1 MRYFHLFL
9 LTLMSQFAIGQIE
22 TPVTWDLSQ
31 ERISENEMYLVFDA
45 TIEDGWYVYSQKI
58 GDNGP
63 IPTTFE
69 FDSNDAIEFIGE
81 TEEIGKA
88 KTGYDKMFDMD
99 IIKYAKQVTFK
110 QKIKIKANTSLT
122 GYLTYMSCDDEKCL
136 PPTDEDFSFDLSV
149 ESKAPAKAA
158 QQEATEETIEEA
170 TEDIEAAK
178 ANTDE
183 KAAEL
188 EGASGFVKPVKWFF
202 EQKQLDDN
210 TYELICST
218 SIDDGWYMY
227 SQTIPAGGPL
237 STYFEITV
245 PEGVE
250 LIGGVEEGGNVKTMY
265 DKVFDMELVKFKQ
278 EAIFTQKVQANSGT
292 GLIPFYIEYV
302 SCNDKMCLNPTSLE
316 ISFDLSKGNYTFQEE
331 EEVMDVETDGLDLA
345 GTPVDYSFDHSDED
359 LTCDGEEEK
368 EEKSRSLFLV
378 FLAGFGGGLIALLT
392 PCVFPMIP
400 ITVGFFTKKSP
411 TKAKG
416 IKNAII
422 YGLSIIVIYVF
433 IGLAFTMAF
442 GADTLNL
449 MSTNV
454 WFNLFFAA
462 LFIVFAISFFGYFE
476 ITLPSSWGTKADAQ
490 ADKGGVLGIFF
501 MAFTLALVSFSCT
514 GPVIGTLLVETATGS
529 GPVILGR
536 IPVGPLMGMLG
547 FSTALAL
554 PFALFAA
561 FPSWLNS
568 LPTAGGWMSSVKVVL
583 GFVEI
588 ALAMKFISVADLTMG
603 WKIMPYEL
611 FLGIWLICSIC
622 IVIYLLGKIKFPHD
636 SPIKKFSNVRRAFI
650 AFFVVVSVYLSLGF
664 MVDKKSETFNTPDL
678 LSGLAPPAGHS
689 FIFPKHCPLNLECYK
704 DFAEAQ
710 EVARKQNKPIFI
722 DFTGHGC
729 VNCRK
734 MEDKVWGEDEI
745 LPLIRDEYVLVSLY
759 VDERKELDQ
768 PYVSKLSQK
777 KMRNVGNKWADFQAI
792 HFGTNSQPYYV
803 LVAPMEDGSFKV
815 LNKPTAYDE
824 DVTAYQQ
831 FLECGLNQFQ
841 AIQ

>member
-1 MRYFHLFL
+1 MRILSLFL
-9 LTLMSQFAIGQIE
+9 LTLISSIAIGQIE
-22 TPVTWDLSQ
+22 TPVSWTLSQ
-31 ERISENEMYLVFDA
+31 ERLSDNEFMLIYEAD
-45 TIEDGWYVYSQKI
+45 IDEGWYVYSQYLDD
-58 GDNGP
+58 GGP
-63 IPTTFE
+63 IPTSFFYDDNE
-69 FDSNDAIEFIGE
+69 NAKVAE
-81 TEEIGKA
+81 TAEEIGKA
-88 KTGYDKMFDMD
+88 KSGFDSMFEMEVT
-99 IIKYAKQVTFK
+99 KYANKVIFK
-110 QKIKIKANTSLT
+110 QKVKIEANTSLT
-122 GYLTYMSCDDEKCL
+122 GYLTYMTCDDEKCL
-136 PPTDEDFSFDLSV
+136 PPTDEDFSFDLTLG
-149 ESKAPAKAA
+149 KATSIDTPEEAA
-158 QQEATEETIEEA
+158 IENTPEEEETTEEASETEEQA
-170 TEDIEAAK
+170 P
-178 ANTDE
+178 
-183 KAAEL
+183 
-188 EGASGFVKPVKWFF
+188 SGFVKPVKWFF
-202 EQKQLDDN
+202 EQKKIDDN
-210 TYELICST
+210 TFELISST
-218 SIDDGWYMY
+218 EIDEGWYMY
-227 SQTIPAGGPL
+227 SQTIPEGGPL

-250 LIGGVEEGGNVKTMY
+250 LVGQVEEGGNVKTMY
-265 DKVFDMELVKFKQ
+265 DQVFKMDLIKFKKT
-278 EAIFTQKVQANSGT
+278 AIFTQTVKSSDPNAV
-292 GLIPFYIEYV
+292 IPFYIEYV
-302 SCNDKMCLNPTSLE
+302 SCNDKMCLNPTSVE
-316 ISFDLSKGNYTFQEE
+316 ISFDLSKGDYTFAEE
-331 EEVMDVETDGLDLA
+331 EEAVVDTDGLDLS
-345 GTPVDYSFDHSDED
+345 GTPVDYTFDHSDED
-359 LTCDGEEEK
+359 LTCDSDREQK
-368 EEKSRSLFLV
+368 ESSKSLFLI
-378 FLAGFGGGLIALLT
+378 FLAGIGGGLIALLT

-416 IKNAII
+416 IKNAVI

-583 GFVEI
+583 GFIEI

-611 FLGIWLICSIC
+611 FLAIWFICALC
-622 IVIYLLGKIKFPHD
+622 IVIYLFGKIKFPHD
-636 SPIKKFSNVRRAFI
+636 SPIRKFSNTRRAFI
-650 AFFVVVSVYLSLGF
+650 GIF
-664 MVDKKSETFNTPDL
+664 MVVTVYILMGFSIDKKSETFDTPDL

-689 FIFPKHCPLNLECYK
+689 YIFPKHCPLNLECYK

-745 LPLIRDEYVLVSLY
+745 LPLIKEDYVLVSLY
-759 VDERKELDQ
+759 VDERKDLKE
-768 PYVSKLSQK
+768 PYTSKLSGK

-792 HFGTNSQPYYV
+792 HFETNSQPYYV

-815 LNKPTAYDE
+815 LNQPTAYDE
-824 DVTAYQQ
+824 DVDAYRE
-831 FLECGLNQFQ
+831 FLECGLRQFE

>member
-1 MRYFHLFL
+1 MRIFSLFL
-9 LTLMSQFAIGQIE
+9 LSLISSFAVGQIE
-22 TPVTWDLSQ
+22 TPVTWTLSQ
-31 ERISENEMYLVFDA
+31 ERLSETEFMLTFQAD
-45 TIEDGWYVYSQKI
+45 IDEGWYVYSQNLED
-58 GDNGP
+58 GGP
-63 IPTTFE
+63 IPTSFYFE
-69 FDSNDAIEFIGE
+69 ENTDAQIDGKP
-81 TEEIGKA
+81 EEIGKPKSGFDA
-88 KTGYDKMFDMD
+88 MFDMNVT
-99 IIKYAKQVTFK
+99 KYANQVTFK
-110 QKIKIKANTSLT
+110 QKVTISNSTSLT
-122 GYLTYMSCDDEKCL
+122 GYLTYMTCDDEKCL
-136 PPTDEDFSFDLSV
+136 PPTDEDFSFDLTKVAEKAQEKPTKQETSETTPAIEN
-149 ESKAPAKAA
+149 ESAV
-158 QQEATEETIEEA
+158 EETIAEKEEEA
-170 TEDIEAAK
+170 V
-178 ANTDE
+178 
-183 KAAEL
+183 
-188 EGASGFVKPVKWFF
+188 SGFVKPVKWFF
-202 EQKQLDDN
+202 EQKQIDEN
-210 TYELICST
+210 TFELISST
-218 SIDDGWYMY
+218 EIDEGWYMY
-227 SQTIPAGGPL
+227 SQTIPEGGPP
-237 STYFEITV
+237 STFFEITV
-245 PEGVE
+245 PESAE
-250 LIGGVEEGGNVKTMY
+250 LIGGVEESGNVKTMY
-265 DKVFDMELVKFKQ
+265 DKVFDMDLVKFKKV
-278 EAIFTQKVQANSGT
+278 AIFTQKIKTSQASGE
-292 GLIPFYIEYV
+292 IPFYIEYV
-302 SCNDKMCLNPTSLE
+302 SCNDKMCLNPTWLE
-316 ISFDLSKGNYTFQEE
+316 ISFDLSKGNYSFEEE
-331 EEVMDVETDGLDLA
+331 EEVIADIDGLDLS
-345 GTPVDYSFDHSDED
+345 GTPVDYKFDHSDED
-359 LTCDGEEEK
+359 LNCDSDREEK
-368 EEKSRSLFLV
+368 ENSKSLFLI
-378 FLAGFGGGLIALLT
+378 FLAGMGGGLIALLT

-433 IGLAFTMAF
+433 LGLAFTMAF

-454 WFNLFFAA
+454 YFNLFFAF
-462 LFIVFAISFFGYFE
+462 LFIVFALSFFGFFE

-490 ADKGGVLGIFF
+490 ADKGGILGIFF

-583 GFVEI
+583 GFIEI

-611 FLGIWLICSIC
+611 FLSIWFICALC
-622 IVIYLLGKIKFPHD
+622 IVIYLFGKIKFPHD
-636 SPIKKFSNVRRAFI
+636 SPIKKFSNTRRAFI
-650 AFFVVVSVYLSLGF
+650 GIFMVATVYLLMGF
-664 MVDKKSETFNTPDL
+664 KVDKQSETFDTPDL

-689 FIFPKHCPLNLECYK
+689 YIFPKHCPLNLECYK

-710 EVARKQNKPIFI
+710 EVAKAQNKPIFI

-759 VDERKELDQ
+759 VDERKELDE
-768 PYVSKLSQK
+768 PYVSKLSGK

-792 HFGTNSQPYYV
+792 HFETNSQPYYV
-803 LVAPMEDGSFKV
+803 LVAPMKDGSFKI
-815 LNKPTAYDE
+815 LNQPTAYDE
-824 DVTAYQQ
+824 DVDAYRE
-831 FLECGLNQFQ
+831 FLECGIRQFE

>member
-1 MRYFHLFL
+1 MRIFSLFL
-9 LTLMSQFAIGQIE
+9 LSLISSFAVGQIE
-22 TPVTWDLSQ
+22 TPVTWTLSQ
-31 ERISENEMYLVFDA
+31 ERLSETEFMLTFQAD
-45 TIEDGWYVYSQKI
+45 IDEGWYVYSQNLED
-58 GDNGP
+58 GGP
-63 IPTTFE
+63 IPTSFYFE
-69 FDSNDAIEFIGE
+69 ENKDAQIDKKP
-81 TEEIGKA
+81 EEIGKPKSGFDA
-88 KTGYDKMFDMD
+88 MFDMNVT
-99 IIKYAKQVTFK
+99 KYANQVTFK
-110 QKIKIKANTSLT
+110 QKVTISNSTSLT
-122 GYLTYMSCDDEKCL
+122 GYLTYMTCDDEKCL
-136 PPTDEDFSFDLSV
+136 PPTDEDFSFDLTKIAEKAQEKPTKQETSETSPAIENESAV
-149 ESKAPAKAA
+149 E
-158 QQEATEETIEEA
+158 ETATEKEEEA
-170 TEDIEAAK
+170 V
-178 ANTDE
+178 
-183 KAAEL
+183 
-188 EGASGFVKPVKWFF
+188 SGFVKPVKWFF
-202 EQKQLDDN
+202 EQKQIDEN
-210 TYELICST
+210 TFELISST
-218 SIDDGWYMY
+218 EIDEGWYMY
-227 SQTIPAGGPL
+227 SQTIPEGGPP
-237 STYFEITV
+237 STFFEITV
-245 PEGVE
+245 PEGIE
-250 LIGGVEEGGNVKTMY
+250 LIGGVEESGNVKTMY
-265 DKVFDMELVKFKQ
+265 DKVFDMDLVKFKKV
-278 EAIFTQKVQANSGT
+278 AIFTQKIKTSQASGE
-292 GLIPFYIEYV
+292 IPFYIEYV
-302 SCNDKMCLNPTSLE
+302 SCNDKMCLNPTWLE
-316 ISFDLSKGNYTFQEE
+316 ISFDLSKGNYSFEEE
-331 EEVMDVETDGLDLA
+331 EEVIADIDGLDLS
-345 GTPVDYSFDHSDED
+345 GTPVDYKFDHSDED
-359 LTCDGEEEK
+359 LNCDSDREEK
-368 EEKSRSLFLV
+368 ENSKSLFLI
-378 FLAGFGGGLIALLT
+378 FLAGMGGGLIALLT

-433 IGLAFTMAF
+433 LGLAFTMAF

-454 WFNLFFAA
+454 YFNLFFAF
-462 LFIVFAISFFGYFE
+462 LFIVFALSFFGFFE

-490 ADKGGVLGIFF
+490 ADKGGILGIFF

-583 GFVEI
+583 GFIEI

-611 FLGIWLICSIC
+611 FLSIWFICALC
-622 IVIYLLGKIKFPHD
+622 IVIYLFGKIKFPHD
-636 SPIKKFSNVRRAFI
+636 SPIKKFSNTRRAFI
-650 AFFVVVSVYLSLGF
+650 GVFMVATVYLLMGF
-664 MVDKKSETFNTPDL
+664 KVDKQSETFDTPDL

-689 FIFPKHCPLNLECYK
+689 YIFPKHCPLNLECYK

-710 EVARKQNKPIFI
+710 EVAKAQNKPIFI

-759 VDERKELDQ
+759 VDERKELDE
-768 PYVSKLSQK
+768 PYVSKLSGK

-792 HFGTNSQPYYV
+792 HFETNSQPYYV
-803 LVAPMEDGSFKV
+803 LVAPMKDGSFKI
-815 LNKPTAYDE
+815 LNQPTAYDE
-824 DVTAYQQ
+824 DVDAYRE
-831 FLECGLNQFQ
+831 FLECGIRQFE

>member
-1 MRYFHLFL
+1 MRIFSLFL
-9 LTLMSQFAIGQIE
+9 LSLISSFAVGQIE
-22 TPVTWDLSQ
+22 TPVTWTLSQ
-31 ERISENEMYLVFDA
+31 ERLSETEFMLTFQAD
-45 TIEDGWYVYSQKI
+45 IDEGWYVYSQNLED
-58 GDNGP
+58 GGP
-63 IPTTFE
+63 IPTSFYFE
-69 FDSNDAIEFIGE
+69 ENKDAQINKKP
-81 TEEIGKA
+81 EEIGKPKSGFDA
-88 KTGYDKMFDMD
+88 MFDMNVT
-99 IIKYAKQVTFK
+99 KYANQVTFK
-110 QKIKIKANTSLT
+110 QKVTISNSTSLT
-122 GYLTYMSCDDEKCL
+122 GYLTYMTCDDEKCL
-136 PPTDEDFSFDLSV
+136 PPTDEDFSFDLTKVAEKAQEKPTKQETSETTPAIEN
-149 ESKAPAKAA
+149 ESAV
-158 QQEATEETIEEA
+158 EETTTEKEEEA
-170 TEDIEAAK
+170 V
-178 ANTDE
+178 
-183 KAAEL
+183 
-188 EGASGFVKPVKWFF
+188 SGFVKPVKWFF
-202 EQKQLDDN
+202 EQKQIDEN
-210 TYELICST
+210 TFELISST
-218 SIDDGWYMY
+218 EIDEGWYMY
-227 SQTIPAGGPL
+227 SQTIPEGGPL
-237 STYFEITV
+237 STYFEITA

-250 LIGGVEEGGNVKTMY
+250 LVGQIEEGGNVKTMY
-265 DKVFDMELVKFKQ
+265 DQVFKMDLIKFKKT
-278 EAIFTQKVQANSGT
+278 AIFTQTVKSSDPNAV
-292 GLIPFYIEYV
+292 IPFYIEYV
-302 SCNDKMCLNPTSLE
+302 SCNDKMCLNPTSVE
-316 ISFDLSKGNYTFQEE
+316 ISFDLNKGDYTFAEE
-331 EEVMDVETDGLDLA
+331 AEVVADTDGLDLS
-345 GTPVDYSFDHSDED
+345 GTPVDYKFDHSDED
-359 LTCDGEEEK
+359 LNCDSDREQK
-368 EEKSRSLFLV
+368 ENSKSLFLI
-378 FLAGFGGGLIALLT
+378 FLAGMGGGLIALLT

-433 IGLAFTMAF
+433 LGLAFTMAF

-454 WFNLFFAA
+454 YFNLFFAF
-462 LFIVFAISFFGYFE
+462 LFIVFALSFFGFFE

-490 ADKGGVLGIFF
+490 ADKGGILGIFF

-583 GFVEI
+583 GFIEI

-611 FLGIWLICSIC
+611 FLSIWFICALC
-622 IVIYLLGKIKFPHD
+622 IVIYLFGKIKFPHD
-636 SPIKKFSNVRRAFI
+636 SPIKKFSNTRRAFI
-650 AFFVVVSVYLSLGF
+650 GVFMVATVYLLMGF
-664 MVDKKSETFNTPDL
+664 KVDKQSETFDTPDL

-689 FIFPKHCPLNLECYK
+689 YIFPKHCPLNLECYK

-710 EVARKQNKPIFI
+710 EVAKAQNKPIFI

-759 VDERKELDQ
+759 VDERKELDE
-768 PYVSKLSQK
+768 PYVSKLSGK

-792 HFGTNSQPYYV
+792 HFETNSQPYYV
-803 LVAPMEDGSFKV
+803 LVAPMKDGSFKI
-815 LNKPTAYDE
+815 LNQPTAYDE
-824 DVTAYQQ
+824 DVDAYRE
-831 FLECGLNQFQ
+831 FLECGIRQFE

>member
-1 MRYFHLFL
+1 MRIFSLFL
-9 LTLMSQFAIGQIE
+9 LSLISSFAVGQIE
-22 TPVTWDLSQ
+22 TPVTWTLSQ
-31 ERISENEMYLVFDA
+31 ERLSETEFMLTFQAD
-45 TIEDGWYVYSQKI
+45 IDEGWYVYSQNLED
-58 GDNGP
+58 GGP
-63 IPTTFE
+63 IPTSFYFE
-69 FDSNDAIEFIGE
+69 ENTDAQIGE
-81 TEEIGKA
+81 KPEEIGKPKSGFDA
-88 KTGYDKMFDMD
+88 MFDMNVT
-99 IIKYAKQVTFK
+99 KYANQVTFK
-110 QKIKIKANTSLT
+110 QKVTISNSTSLT
-122 GYLTYMSCDDEKCL
+122 GYLTYMTCDDEKCL
-136 PPTDEDFSFDLSV
+136 PPTDEDFSFDLTKV
-149 ESKAPAKAA
+149 AEKAQEKPTKQETSETIPAI
-158 QQEATEETIEEA
+158 ENDNEVEETTTEKEEE
-170 TEDIEAAK
+170 TV
-178 ANTDE
+178 
-183 KAAEL
+183 
-188 EGASGFVKPVKWFF
+188 SGFVKPVKWFF
-202 EQKQLDDN
+202 EQKQIDEN
-210 TYELICST
+210 TFELISST
-218 SIDDGWYMY
+218 EIDEGWYMY
-227 SQTIPAGGPL
+227 SQTIPEGGPP
-237 STYFEITV
+237 STFFEITL

-250 LIGGVEEGGNVKTMY
+250 LIGGVEESGNVKTMY
-265 DKVFDMELVKFKQ
+265 DKVFDMDLVKFKKV
-278 EAIFTQKVQANSGT
+278 AIFTQKIKTSQASGE
-292 GLIPFYIEYV
+292 IPFYIEYV
-302 SCNDKMCLNPTSLE
+302 SCNDKMCLNPTWLE
-316 ISFDLSKGNYTFQEE
+316 ISFDLSKGNYSFEEE
-331 EEVMDVETDGLDLA
+331 EEVIADIDGLDLS
-345 GTPVDYSFDHSDED
+345 GTPVDYKFDHSDED
-359 LTCDGEEEK
+359 LNCDSDREQK
-368 EEKSRSLFLV
+368 ENSKSLFLI
-378 FLAGFGGGLIALLT
+378 FLAGMGGGLIALLT

-433 IGLAFTMAF
+433 LGLAFTMAF

-454 WFNLFFAA
+454 YFNLFFAF
-462 LFIVFAISFFGYFE
+462 LFIVFALSFFGFFE

-490 ADKGGVLGIFF
+490 ADKGGILGIFF

-583 GFVEI
+583 GFIEI

-611 FLGIWLICSIC
+611 FLSIWFICALC
-622 IVIYLLGKIKFPHD
+622 IVIYLFGKIKFPHD
-636 SPIKKFSNVRRAFI
+636 SPIKKFSNTRRAFI
-650 AFFVVVSVYLSLGF
+650 GVFMVATVYLLMGF
-664 MVDKKSETFNTPDL
+664 KVDKQSETFDTPDL

-689 FIFPKHCPLNLECYK
+689 YIFPKHCPLNLECYK

-710 EVARKQNKPIFI
+710 EVAKAQNKPIFI

-759 VDERKELDQ
+759 VDERKELDE
-768 PYVSKLSQK
+768 PYVSKLSGK

-792 HFGTNSQPYYV
+792 HFETNSQPYYV
-803 LVAPMEDGSFKV
+803 LVAPMKDGSFKI
-815 LNKPTAYDE
+815 LNQPTAYDE
-824 DVTAYQQ
+824 DVDAYRE
-831 FLECGLNQFQ
+831 FLECGIRQFE

>member
-1 MRYFHLFL
+1 MRIFSLFL
-9 LTLMSQFAIGQIE
+9 LSLISSFAVGQIE
-22 TPVTWDLSQ
+22 TPVTWTLSQ
-31 ERISENEMYLVFDA
+31 ERLSETEFMLTFQAD
-45 TIEDGWYVYSQKI
+45 IDEGWYVYSQNLED
-58 GDNGP
+58 GGP
-63 IPTTFE
+63 IPTSFYFE
-69 FDSNDAIEFIGE
+69 ENKDAQIDKKP
-81 TEEIGKA
+81 EEIGKPKSGFDA
-88 KTGYDKMFDMD
+88 MFDMNVT
-99 IIKYAKQVTFK
+99 KYANQVTFK
-110 QKIKIKANTSLT
+110 QKVTISNSTSLT
-122 GYLTYMSCDDEKCL
+122 GYLTYMTCDDEKCL
-136 PPTDEDFSFDLSV
+136 PPTDEDFSFDLTKIAEKAQEKPTKQETSETSPAIEN
-149 ESKAPAKAA
+149 ESAV
-158 QQEATEETIEEA
+158 EETTTEKEEEA
-170 TEDIEAAK
+170 V
-178 ANTDE
+178 
-183 KAAEL
+183 
-188 EGASGFVKPVKWFF
+188 SGFVKPVKWFF
-202 EQKQLDDN
+202 EQKQIDEN
-210 TYELICST
+210 TFELISST
-218 SIDDGWYMY
+218 EIDEGWYMY
-227 SQTIPAGGPL
+227 SQTIPEGGPP
-237 STYFEITV
+237 STFFEITV
-245 PEGVE
+245 PEGIE
-250 LIGGVEEGGNVKTMY
+250 LIGGVEESGNVKTMY
-265 DKVFDMELVKFKQ
+265 DKVFDMDLVKFKKV
-278 EAIFTQKVQANSGT
+278 AIFTQKIKTSQASGE
-292 GLIPFYIEYV
+292 IPFYIEYV
-302 SCNDKMCLNPTSLE
+302 SCNDKMCLNPTWLE
-316 ISFDLSKGNYTFQEE
+316 ISFDLSKGNYSFEEE
-331 EEVMDVETDGLDLA
+331 EEVIADIDGLDLS
-345 GTPVDYSFDHSDED
+345 GTPVDYKFDHSDED
-359 LTCDGEEEK
+359 LNCDSDREEK
-368 EEKSRSLFLV
+368 ENSKSLFLI
-378 FLAGFGGGLIALLT
+378 FLAGMGGGLIALLT

-433 IGLAFTMAF
+433 LGLAFTMAF

-454 WFNLFFAA
+454 YFNLFFAF
-462 LFIVFAISFFGYFE
+462 LFIVFALSFFGFFE

-490 ADKGGVLGIFF
+490 ADKGGILGIFF

-583 GFVEI
+583 GFIEI

-611 FLGIWLICSIC
+611 FLSIWFICALC
-622 IVIYLLGKIKFPHD
+622 IVIYLFGKIKFPHD
-636 SPIKKFSNVRRAFI
+636 SPIKKFSNTRRAFI
-650 AFFVVVSVYLSLGF
+650 GVFMVATVYLLMGF
-664 MVDKKSETFNTPDL
+664 KVDKQSETFDTPDL

-689 FIFPKHCPLNLECYK
+689 YIFPKHCPLNLECYK

-710 EVARKQNKPIFI
+710 EVAKAQNKPIFI

-759 VDERKELDQ
+759 VDERKELDE
-768 PYVSKLSQK
+768 PYVSKLSGK

-792 HFGTNSQPYYV
+792 HFETNSQPYYV
-803 LVAPMEDGSFKV
+803 LVAPMKDGSFKI
-815 LNKPTAYDE
+815 LNQPTAYDE
-824 DVTAYQQ
+824 DVDAYRE
-831 FLECGLNQFQ
+831 FLECGIRQFE

>member
-1 MRYFHLFL
+1 MRILSLFL
-9 LTLMSQFAIGQIE
+9 LTLISSIAIGQIE
-22 TPVTWDLSQ
+22 TPVSWTLSQ
-31 ERISENEMYLVFDA
+31 ERLSENEFMLIYEAD
-45 TIEDGWYVYSQKI
+45 IDEGWYVYSQYLED
-58 GDNGP
+58 GGP
-63 IPTTFE
+63 IPTSFFYDDNENAKVAKT
-69 FDSNDAIEFIGE
+69 A
-81 TEEIGKA
+81 EEIGKA
-88 KTGYDKMFDMD
+88 KSGFDSMFEMEVT
-99 IIKYAKQVTFK
+99 KYANKVTFK
-110 QKIKIKANTSLT
+110 QKVKIIANTSLT
-122 GYLTYMSCDDEKCL
+122 GYFTYMTCDDEKCL
-136 PPTDEDFSFDLSV
+136 PPTDEDFSFDLTLG
-149 ESKAPAKAA
+149 KAQSANTPEEAA
-158 QQEATEETIEEA
+158 IENAPEEEEKTEEVSATEEQA
-170 TEDIEAAK
+170 P
-178 ANTDE
+178 
-183 KAAEL
+183 
-188 EGASGFVKPVKWFF
+188 SGFVKPVKWFF
-202 EQKQLDDN
+202 EQKKIDDN
-210 TYELICST
+210 TFELISST
-218 SIDDGWYMY
+218 EIDEGWYMY
-227 SQTIPAGGPL
+227 SQTIPEGGPL
-237 STYFEITV
+237 STYFEITAPV
-245 PEGVE
+245 GVE
-250 LIGGVEEGGNVKTMY
+250 LVGQVEEGGNVKTMY
-265 DKVFDMELVKFKQ
+265 DQVFKMDLIKFKKT
-278 EAIFTQKVQANSGT
+278 AIFTQTVKSSDANAV
-292 GLIPFYIEYV
+292 IPFYIEYV
-302 SCNDKMCLNPTSLE
+302 SCNDKMCLNPTSVE
-316 ISFDLSKGNYTFQEE
+316 ISFDLSKGNYTFAEE
-331 EEVMDVETDGLDLA
+331 EEVVADTDGLDLT
-345 GTPVDYSFDHSDED
+345 GTPVDYKFDHSDED
-359 LTCDGEEEK
+359 FTCDSDREQK
-368 EEKSRSLFLV
+368 ESSKSLLLI
-378 FLAGFGGGLIALLT
+378 FLAGMGGGLIALLT

-433 IGLAFTMAF
+433 LGLAFTMAF

-611 FLGIWLICSIC
+611 FLAIWFICALC
-622 IVIYLLGKIKFPHD
+622 IVIYLFGKIKFPHD
-636 SPIKKFSNVRRAFI
+636 SPIRKFSNTRRAFI
-650 AFFVVVSVYLSLGF
+650 GIF
-664 MVDKKSETFNTPDL
+664 MVVTVYILMGFSIDKKSETFDTPDL

-689 FIFPKHCPLNLECYK
+689 YIFPKHCPLNLECYK

-759 VDERKELDQ
+759 VDERKELEE
-768 PYVSKLSQK
+768 PYISKLSGK

-815 LNKPTAYDE
+815 LNQPTAYDE
-824 DVTAYQQ
+824 DVDAYRE
-831 FLECGLNQFQ
+831 FLECGLRQFE

>member
-1 MRYFHLFL
+1 MRILSLFL
-9 LTLMSQFAIGQIE
+9 LTLISSIAIGQIE
-22 TPVTWDLSQ
+22 TPVTWTLSQ
-31 ERISENEMYLVFDA
+31 ERLSENEFMLIYEAD
-45 TIEDGWYVYSQKI
+45 IDEGWYVYSQYLDD
-58 GDNGP
+58 GGP
-63 IPTTFE
+63 IPTSFFYDDNE
-69 FDSNDAIEFIGE
+69 NAEVAE
-81 TEEIGKA
+81 AAEEIGKA
-88 KTGYDKMFDMD
+88 KSGFDSMFEMEVT
-99 IIKYAKQVTFK
+99 KYANKVTFK
-110 QKIKIKANTSLT
+110 QKVKIKANTSLK
-122 GYLTYMSCDDEKCL
+122 GYFTYMTCDDEKCL
-136 PPTDEDFSFDLSV
+136 PPTDEDFSFDLTLG
-149 ESKAPAKAA
+149 KAQTTDTPEEAA
-158 QQEATEETIEEA
+158 IENAPEEEETTTEEVSETEEQ
-170 TEDIEAAK
+170 TP
-178 ANTDE
+178 
-183 KAAEL
+183 
-188 EGASGFVKPVKWFF
+188 SGFVKPVKWFF
-202 EQKQLDDN
+202 EQKKIDDN
-210 TYELICST
+210 TFELISST
-218 SIDDGWYMY
+218 EIDEGWYMY
-227 SQTIPAGGPL
+227 SQTIPEGGPL
-237 STYFEITV
+237 STYFEITA

-250 LIGGVEEGGNVKTMY
+250 LVGQVEEGGNVKTMY
-265 DKVFDMELVKFKQ
+265 DQVFKMDLIKFKKT
-278 EAIFTQKVQANSGT
+278 AIFTQTVNSSDPNAV
-292 GLIPFYIEYV
+292 IPFYIEYV
-302 SCNDKMCLNPTSLE
+302 SCNDKMCLNPTSVE
-316 ISFDLSKGNYTFQEE
+316 ISFDLSKGNYTFAEE
-331 EEVMDVETDGLDLA
+331 EEVVADTDGLDLS
-345 GTPVDYSFDHSDED
+345 GTPVDYKFDHSDED
-359 LTCDGEEEK
+359 LTCDSDREQK
-368 EEKSRSLFLV
+368 ESSKSLFLI
-378 FLAGFGGGLIALLT
+378 FLAGMGGGLIALLT

-433 IGLAFTMAF
+433 LGLAFTMAF

-611 FLGIWLICSIC
+611 FLAIWFICALC
-622 IVIYLLGKIKFPHD
+622 IVIYLFGKIKFPHD
-636 SPIKKFSNVRRAFI
+636 SPIRKFSNTRRAFI
-650 AFFVVVSVYLSLGF
+650 GIF
-664 MVDKKSETFNTPDL
+664 MVVTVYILMGFSIDKKSETFDTPDL

-689 FIFPKHCPLNLECYK
+689 YIFPKHCPLNLECYK

-710 EVARKQNKPIFI
+710 KVARKQNKPIFI

-734 MEDKVWGEDEI
+734 MEDKVWGEDKI
-745 LPLIRDEYVLVSLY
+745 LPLIKEDYVLVSLY
-759 VDERKELDQ
+759 VDERKELEE
-768 PYVSKLSQK
+768 PYISKLSGK

-792 HFGTNSQPYYV
+792 HFETNSQPYYV

-815 LNKPTAYDE
+815 LNQPTAYDE
-824 DVTAYQQ
+824 DVDAYRE
-831 FLECGLNQFQ
+831 FLECGLRQFE